1 MPDYPS
7 TTHWLSKEEK
17 HFAQWRLAQDVAG
30 EQDDRDAIAWK
41 QALNMA
47 YADYRL
53 YLFVSEQYWH
63 LHLAC

>member
-1 MPDYPS
+1 
-7 TTHWLSKEEK
+7 
-17 HFAQWRLAQDVAG
+17 LAQDVAG